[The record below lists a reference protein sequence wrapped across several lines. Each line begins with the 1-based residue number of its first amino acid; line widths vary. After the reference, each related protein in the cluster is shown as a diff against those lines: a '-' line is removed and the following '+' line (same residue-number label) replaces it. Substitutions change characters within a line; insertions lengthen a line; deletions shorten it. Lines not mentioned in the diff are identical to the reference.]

1 MGLKRRMN
9 LCKVCLCVLETNCVC
24 VCANGWTEMYFEGG
38 KTVLRRG
45 KEENKQIEQHLP
57 EIDQPMAIHREVERL
72 SSN

>member
-1 MGLKRRMN
+1 
-9 LCKVCLCVLETNCVC
+9 
-24 VCANGWTEMYFEGG
+24 MYFEGG

>member
-1 MGLKRRMN
+1 
-9 LCKVCLCVLETNCVC
+9 
-24 VCANGWTEMYFEGG
+24 MYFEGG

-45 KEENKQIEQHLP
+45 KEENREEKNKQIEQHLP